1 MTNSAYRVH
10 RTIRFEVIVVDEE
23 DEVHGK
29 VLAEKEKLEK
39 LKLEDLIKGCGYDLV
54 ADEVDDEYIE
64 SWENEEEG
72 DEEEDEEQE
81 EDS

>member
-23 DEVHGK
+23 DHVHGA

-64 SWENEEEG
+64 SWENEEES
-72 DEEEDEEQE
+72 DKEDGEQE